1 MVKDVQKVLKQ
12 STENT
17 IDIRFVVFFSEIVVW
32 YLFPTDLSGMM
43 GMNAFTHCLALDVK
57 VMGHSVKAF
66 EISNMFL
73 KVSQ

>member
-17 IDIRFVVFFSEIVVW
+17 IDIRFVVFSEVVVW
-32 YLFPTDLSGMM
+32 YLLPTDLSGVM

-57 VMGHSVKAF
+57 VMSRSERAF
-66 EISNMFL
+66 EIRNMFRI
-73 KVSQ
+73 VSQ

>member
-17 IDIRFVVFFSEIVVW
+17 IDIRFVVFSEVVVW
-32 YLFPTDLSGMM
+32 YLFPTDLSGVM

-57 VMGHSVKAF
+57 VMGRSERAF
-66 EISNMFL
+66 EIRNMFRN
-73 KVSQ
+73 VSQ